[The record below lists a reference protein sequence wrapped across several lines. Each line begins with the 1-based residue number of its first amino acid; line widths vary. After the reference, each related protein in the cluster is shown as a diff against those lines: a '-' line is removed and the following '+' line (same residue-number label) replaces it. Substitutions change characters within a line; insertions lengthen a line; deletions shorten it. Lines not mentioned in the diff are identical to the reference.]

1 MWAALTCCS
10 AVNRQEDTT
19 GGCGARNTLCK
30 VAALE
35 PQREAIF
42 AAAAATGLE
51 PPQTL
56 VDCHLAPAV
65 SGGTVH

>member
-19 GGCGARNTLCK
+19 GDSGARNTVCK

-42 AAAAATGLE
+42 AAAATGLE
-51 PPQTL
+51 LPQTL

>member
-19 GGCGARNTLCK
+19 GGSGARNTLCK

-35 PQREAIF
+35 LQFAIF
-42 AAAAATGLE
+42 TAAAATGLE
-51 PPQTL
+51 LPQTL